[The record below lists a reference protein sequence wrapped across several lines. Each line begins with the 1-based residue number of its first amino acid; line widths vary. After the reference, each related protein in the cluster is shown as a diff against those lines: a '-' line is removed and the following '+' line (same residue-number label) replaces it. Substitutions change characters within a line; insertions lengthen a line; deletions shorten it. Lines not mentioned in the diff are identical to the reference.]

1 MSTLKYKD
9 SVSKLL
15 ELFPEFKDTDG
26 YEMIKDELY
35 LAYIV
40 FTQFMDYIVNILEN
54 DGENNQ
60 IILRFVNFVNE
71 TLNDPE
77 IDPDT
82 KDLFQIEFFEKLTLP
97 ESRVQFAKKNF
108 TGKALEQFNLVNDW
122 RPKK

>member
-40 FTQFMDYIVNILEN
+40 FTHAV
-54 DGENNQ
+54 
-60 IILRFVNFVNE
+60 FVF
-71 TLNDPE
+71 
-77 IDPDT
+77 
-82 KDLFQIEFFEKLTLP
+82 KSAHRLF
-97 ESRVQFAKKNF
+97 N
-108 TGKALEQFNLVNDW
+108 
-122 RPKK
+122 